1 MPLWQLRC
9 RWELVACCLLLRV
22 GPSNPRMRSNNVVN
36 INKIIHERARLLILT
51 YLASS
56 EKTAVSFNELQK
68 ELDFTP
74 GNLSIQLR
82 KLQAADYLAIKKT
95 FRNNK
100 PYTSV
105 RITPLG
111 SEALYHYVEEMETL
125 IHSLKR

>member
-1 MPLWQLRC
+1 M
-9 RWELVACCLLLRV
+9 VH
-22 GPSNPRMRSNNVVN
+22 

-56 EKTAVSFNELQK
+56 EKAAVSFNELQK
-68 ELDFTP
+68 ELDFSS
-74 GNLSIQLR
+74 GNLSIQLK
-82 KLQAADYLAIKKT
+82 KLQAAEYLTIQKT

-105 RITPLG
+105 SITPFG
-111 SEALYHYVEEMETL
+111 SEALYRYVEEMEAL